1 MRSMPTTA
9 TATAVG
15 AALRRRWED
24 RTPAG
29 PVDAVLTEALLAS
42 LDVLLPGLGAAV
54 RVEVLRGDIVR
65 PDPARGPL
73 NALLAVLADIYC
85 SGNAGLACSESPALA
100 AALGAGLVRRRPE
113 EARWHLT
120 PKGAG
125 FAQLLWE
132 RPEPTPPWAQ
142 AVQVWPPTT
151 MAEVAHA

>member
-9 TATAVG
+9 TVTVFG

-24 RTPAG
+24 RAPEG
-29 PVDAVLTEALLAS
+29 PVDAALPEGLLTS

-54 RVEVLRGDIVR
+54 RDEALRRDVVR
-65 PDPARGPL
+65 PDPDRGPL
-73 NALLAVLADIYC
+73 NALLAVLADVYC

-100 AALGAGLVRRRPE
+100 AAFCVGLVRRRPD

-125 FAQLLWE
+125 LAQLLWE

-151 MAEVAHA
+151 TAEVAHA

>member
-15 AALRRRWED
+15 AALRRCWED

-73 NALLAVLADIYC
+73 NALLAVLAD
-85 SGNAGLACSESPALA
+85 ALA
-100 AALGAGLVRRRPE
+100 QAAEREAERQRRKEAREARRIGREGRLPTPE
-113 EARWHLT
+113 EYLGYAKGLEAEKSTIYNYLNFDRMPTYVEAADKARHL
-120 PKGAG
+120 PIM
-125 FAQLLWE
+125 Q
-132 RPEPTPPWAQ
+132 
-142 AVQVWPPTT
+142 
-151 MAEVAHA
+151 